1 MTTTTITFDA
11 AMIYVIYSVTANSDV
26 SSFVRNVLHFTEL
39 VKFVMLLKSLQ
50 SIVILYKC
58 AAQIL
63 LHLLLS

>member
-1 MTTTTITFDA
+1 
-11 AMIYVIYSVTANSDV
+11 MIYVIYSETANSDV

-50 SIVILYKC
+50 SIVILYNC

>member
-1 MTTTTITFDA
+1 
-11 AMIYVIYSVTANSDV
+11 MIYVIYSVTANSDV